1 MSIEINQEKL
11 TVPVETGSIAPIEST
26 PETISET
33 TPSVLSVPQESV
45 SSTQVT
51 QEEGNKPS
59 KKDSPRVII
68 ATGAGDGAGWFALID
83 RKEEGGDIEVL

>member
-33 TPSVLSVPQESV
+33 TPSVPS
-45 SSTQVT
+45 VT
-51 QEEGNKPS
+51 QANVTPIQIIPEEENDLS
-59 KKDSPRVII
+59 KRNSPKVTIV
-68 ATGAGDGAGWFALID
+68 TGAGDGGTWFALIS